1 MRNKMKMLLLHM
13 GYYVLCVPIYAGAFL
28 AAAILFMLM
37 VNFGN
42 VWYLPRYLLLV
53 AAPIIVG
60 TLTRFSFLKW
70 YVDPIAA
77 LEVPLVIYA
86 GSILLNVIRWDVR
99 FYDSFLAYNGQ
110 LSADGGKGWFFL
122 LGLFVIGL
130 VTSFSLARK
139 RGESIS
145 YRGLSK
151 FLK

>member
-1 MRNKMKMLLLHM
+1 MRKKIRTLPFHV
-13 GYYVLCVPIYAGAFL
+13 GYYLLCAPIYAVAYL
-28 AAAILFMLM
+28 AATIMFILI

-53 AAPIIVG
+53 ATPIIVG
-60 TLTRFSFLKW
+60 ILTRFSFLKW